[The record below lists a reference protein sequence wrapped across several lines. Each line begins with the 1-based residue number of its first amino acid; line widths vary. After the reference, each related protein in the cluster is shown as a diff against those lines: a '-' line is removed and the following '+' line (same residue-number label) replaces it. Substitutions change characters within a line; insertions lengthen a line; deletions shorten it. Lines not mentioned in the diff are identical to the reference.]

1 MAAISDPWNDVG
13 HKVGVDPIDDAC
25 IDIGHLKQGGDLRI
39 SGTAIDPDHIRHP
52 PTEGFFRSPRC
63 LCLPSRSLMTS
74 GGTAALGL
82 PRTRS
87 EKECLL

>member
-52 PTEGFFRSPRC
+52 PTEGIFQAATMP
-63 LCLPSRSLMTS
+63 LPSISITDDQWRHCRIGS
-74 GGTAALGL
+74 
-82 PRTRS
+82 PQN
-87 EKECLL
+87 KK

>member
-39 SGTAIDPDHIRHP
+39 SGAAIDPDHVSHP
-52 PTEGFFRSPRC
+52 PVLPVFNDHGHVRSDMEEHRI
-63 LCLPSRSLMTS
+63 
-74 GGTAALGL
+74 
-82 PRTRS
+82 
-87 EKECLL
+87 